1 MGEGNNTHKHA
12 YMNLVKDLGSAKAL
26 GVTARGVGSTVVV
39 WPWVLEVLEVV
50 VVM

>member
-1 MGEGNNTHKHA
+1 MKARTQNHA
-12 YMNLVKDLGSAKAL
+12 YTWVLGHELGSAKAL

-50 VVM
+50 VVW